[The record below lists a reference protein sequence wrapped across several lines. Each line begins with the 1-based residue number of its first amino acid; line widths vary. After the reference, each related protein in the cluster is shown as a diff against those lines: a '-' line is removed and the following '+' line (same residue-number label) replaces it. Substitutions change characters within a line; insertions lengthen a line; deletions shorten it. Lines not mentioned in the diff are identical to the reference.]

1 MADLAEHAVE
11 DGPRLLLDRAAD
23 LAETE
28 RTQRAAVAL
37 ALADL
42 APDLGDANL
51 RHHASSFFTAFRT
64 RLAMPLAASAVSEA
78 AAFAPSV
85 TPSSRAVSTTSFAFS
100 AAVSTT
106 GAAAST
112 TVSTM
117 PLSVLSVLS
126 GAASGSTAGVA
137 SPFGVGAPFL
147 GAGFSSAGAGTSST
161 TGAETTGAGR
171 AGASSAFGRMAGIG
185 STSLICLPRILAT

>member
-1 MADLAEHAVE
+1 MPDLAEHAVE
-11 DGPRLLLDRAAD
+11 DGPRLLLGRAAD
-23 LAETE
+23 LAKPE
-28 RTQRAAVAL
+28 RAQRAAVTL

-64 RLAMPLAASAVSEA
+64 RLAIPFAASAVSEPATFA
-78 AAFAPSV
+78 ASV
-85 TPSSRAVSTTSFAFS
+85 TPSSRAVPTTSFAFS

-117 PLSVLSVLS
+117 PLSLPSAPGASGAGASDATAS
-126 GAASGSTAGVA
+126 GAAASG
-137 SPFGVGAPFL
+137 
-147 GAGFSSAGAGTSST
+147 
-161 TGAETTGAGR
+161 
-171 AGASSAFGRMAGIG
+171 
-185 STSLICLPRILAT
+185 